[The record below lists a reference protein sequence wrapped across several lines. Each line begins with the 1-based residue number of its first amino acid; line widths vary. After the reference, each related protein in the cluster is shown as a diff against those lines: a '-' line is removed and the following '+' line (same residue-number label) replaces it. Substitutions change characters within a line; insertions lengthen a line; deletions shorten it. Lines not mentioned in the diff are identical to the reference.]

1 MDVSLFLNRVIW
13 FGLSSWQSSAAGQ
26 SVLCPLLLSLFSELV
41 GFEIYSN
48 RSSHSL
54 VLMEGTLKCVK
65 DLGVTESWYI
75 KVRGIVSIWSL
86 WSLVFF
92 PVNIYKMPSSYVVNT
107 GLYHL

>member
-1 MDVSLFLNRVIW
+1 MDVRLFLNCVIW
-13 FGLSSWQSSAAGQ
+13 FGLSSWQGQ

-65 DLGVTESWYI
+65 DLGVTESWYV
-75 KVRGIVSIWSL
+75 KVRGIVGVSGL
-86 WSLVFF
+86 WCSFL
-92 PVNIYKMPSSYVVNT
+92 
-107 GLYHL
+107 